1 MIDKTEYAALQRYVN
16 ENKRTF
22 FRIASSETRSA
33 KAMTNQMAT
42 HDSQLITQSS
52 LLKAHRSQLFALPCH
67 PKNKLLSPE
76 KHLFRAGHSSQNAV
90 FIGILLKVINNGG
103 AHDDDLPQL
112 PILRIERLAAVM
124 PTFSASSPEVILHL
138 AECLHLET

>member
-1 MIDKTEYAALQRYVN
+1 MLHCNANVN

-42 HDSQLITQSS
+42 HSS
-52 LLKAHRSQLFALPCH
+52 LLIAQSSSLPCH
-67 PKNKLLSPE
+67 PKNKLLSP
-76 KHLFRAGHSSQNAV
+76 KKWLFCAGHSSQNAD
-90 FIGILLKVINNGG
+90 FIGISLKVINNGG

-112 PILRIERLAAVM
+112 PVGGELLSTAPRRGDDKEQRDDV
-124 PTFSASSPEVILHL
+124 
-138 AECLHLET
+138 

>member
-1 MIDKTEYAALQRYVN
+1 MLHCNANVN

-42 HDSQLITQSS
+42 HSS
-52 LLKAHRSQLFALPCH
+52 LLIAHCSKLIAQNSSLPCH
-67 PKNKLLSPE
+67 PKNKLLSP
-76 KHLFRAGHSSQNAV
+76 KKWLFCVGHSSQNAV
-90 FIGILLKVINNGG
+90 FIGILLKIINNGG
-103 AHDDDLPQL
+103 THDDDLPQL